1 MAHREEDALLKS
13 ARREAI
19 VILSLWVVCL
29 VYTITYCGRNGYDRT
44 IDDMS
49 FVFGFP
55 DWVFWGVILPWSIC
69 TVFTW
74 WFCYFFMGDEPLGD
88 DSDLPDDFVDGF

>member
-1 MAHREEDALLKS
+1 MPHRNEDPLLIS
-13 ARREAI
+13 ARREAT
-19 VILSLWVVCL
+19 VILLLWVVSL
-29 VYTITYCGRNGYDRT
+29 AYTITYCARHGYDRT
-44 IDDMS
+44 IDDMT

-74 WFCYFFMGDEPLGD
+74 WFCHFFMGDEELGD
-88 DSDLPDDFVDGF
+88 DSKVPDDFTDQF